1 MSLSNLLFR
10 LRQILA
16 PPETRRNDV
25 YGEMRR
31 FLYDLHHQ
39 GIAPVTK
46 QTARQIRSLLFRMN
60 LLPPNPQFAYT
71 RWVQERGPTPQEM
84 ESQRKKPPLLPYQPL
99 FTVIIPVF
107 NPSPPVLRDTLSAV
121 NSQTYPHW
129 ELWLMDGGSTEPGV
143 AEVIQ
148 EQTARDP
155 RVHARYLGKNNGIS
169 GNINEARNL
178 IRGEFVAVVDH
189 DDLVAENFLFEV
201 ALKLNDQPGADIVYF
216 DEDKVTA
223 DGKTRH
229 APWFKPSDWSPD
241 LLLSTNY
248 LMHGVFR
255 RSLLD
260 EMDWF
265 DPSMSGA
272 QDWDLALR
280 CTRKTQNLA
289 HIPKVLYHWRQVPGS
304 AAADANAKPW
314 AFAAQ
319 QQCLENHLKQ
329 IGRGEVKVEFPSL
342 GSVRIHWP
350 AGEDLVSIII
360 PTKDKVNLLRPC
372 LETLLSRTAYPHFE
386 IILIDTGSSDPE
398 TGRYYQSLEGD
409 PRIRRLDYHEPFN
422 FSRVN
427 NLGSRFAR
435 GELLLFLNNDTEI
448 LDSDWLTEMAGW
460 AKRPE
465 VGIVG
470 AKLIRPNGTLQH
482 AGIIMG
488 LLGHGSHIFDGGS
501 DRRYT
506 FYGSTEWYRN
516 YLAVTGACMMMRR
529 QVFEAVG
536 GFDPAY
542 EIGYGDIELCL
553 RTYKKGYRNVYTPY
567 ARLVHQEGGSRGFDL
582 PPGDVL
588 RASLQMY
595 PVIHTGDPFFNPN
608 LSYLNHQPS
617 LYSPR
622 QESREDRILKI
633 LEDFNLVVQE
643 KTDNEAADPFFT
655 GLAASIS
662 PENWPVFPHILPQ
675 GPVQANLEEPR
686 LLMVSADL
694 SLSGAPLMLWMMAK
708 HLLRLRPRYRIQVL
722 SSRPGPLEDV
732 FKQAGIAVTIH
743 RNIVQDA
750 RWCAHYMLDQ
760 DLVVANTIVSWRAVV
775 AAKALEKPCL
785 WWIHESKY
793 GWRQAH
799 FNKSIARTFPLAQK
813 VVFPCEATRR
823 LFEPFSSRGNYIT
836 IPNGLEWGP
845 IENREEEIPG
855 RSTDSTFKLVS
866 VGSIEPRKGQ
876 DILLRAILGLPG
888 EIRQQTECLLVGR
901 CLDHRFQAKLLKLT
915 AKLEKVRLL
924 GEIPRDQV
932 RRLLSEG
939 DVFILPSRD
948 EVFPTSLLEAMAEGK
963 AVIASEVGGVGE
975 IVEHEREGLLFKA
988 EDHRAL
994 ARHITRFYKDR
1005 EFLQACGARGR
1016 GKFNEK
1022 FTFER
1027 FAREM
1032 EGLIHSLGALSRRPP
1047 GQGSLCRRDGL
1058 PKN

>member
-1 MSLSNLLFR
+1 MPLLNLLFR
-10 LRQILA
+10 LRLLLA

-25 YGEMRR
+25 YGEVRK
-31 FLYDLHHQ
+31 FIYHLNHQ
-39 GIAPVTK
+39 GLSPA
-46 QTARQIRSLLFRMN
+46 ARQAARQVKYLLFRMKV
-60 LLPPNPQFAYT
+60 LPPTPQSDYA
-71 RWVQERGPTPQEM
+71 RWVQERKPTPAQL
-84 ESQRKKPPLLPYQPL
+84 ESQKSQAAALPYQPL
-99 FTVIIPVF
+99 ITIIIPVF
-107 NPSPPVLRDTLSAV
+107 NPSPPVLQDTLASIAA
-121 NSQTYPHW
+121 QTYSHW
-129 ELWLMDGGSTEPGV
+129 ECRLMDGGSTVPGIG
-143 AEVIQ
+143 EVLR
-148 EQTARDP
+148 EQAARDP
-155 RVHARYLGKNNGIS
+155 RFRVHTLGENRGIS
-169 GNINEARNL
+169 GNINAARPL
-178 IRGEFVAVVDH
+178 CRGEFIAVVDH
-189 DDLVAENFLFEV
+189 DDLVAPELFFEL
-201 ALKLNDQPGADIVYF
+201 ALKLNEQPGADIIYF

-229 APWFKPSDWSPD
+229 SPWFKPSAWSPD

-255 RSLLD
+255 RSLL
-260 EMDWF
+260 EEVDWF
-265 DPSMSGA
+265 DPSLSGA

-280 CTRKTQNLA
+280 CTRKTRNLA

-319 QQCLENHLKQ
+319 RQCLENHLQ
-329 IGRGEVKVEFPSL
+329 HLGPEGARVEFPAL
-342 GSVRIHWP
+342 GQVRVLWP
-350 AGEDLVSIII
+350 TGKALVSIII
-360 PTKDKVNLLRPC
+360 PTKDKVSLLRPC
-372 LETLLSRTAYPHFE
+372 LETLLTRTLYPRFE
-386 IILIDTGSSDPE
+386 IILIDTGSTDPE
-398 TGRYYQSLEGD
+398 TGSYYQTLEGD
-409 PRIRRLDYHEPFN
+409 PRIRRVDFHEPFN

-427 NLGSRFAR
+427 NRGADLAR

-448 LDSDWLTEMAGW
+448 LDPDWLDDMAGW

-465 VGIVG
+465 VGVVG

-516 YLAVTGACMMMRR
+516 YLAVTGACLMMRR

-553 RTYKKGYRNVYTPY
+553 RTYKKGYRIVYTPY
-567 ARLVHQEGGSRGFDL
+567 VRLVHQEGGSRGFDL

-617 LYSPR
+617 LYSHR

-662 PENWPVFPHILPQ
+662 PENWPVFPSILPP
-675 GPVQANLEEPR
+675 GPVQASPEGPR

-694 SLSGAPLMLWMMAK
+694 SLSGAPLMLWMLAK
-708 HLLRLRPRYRIQVL
+708 HLLTRRPPYRIQVL
-722 SSRPGPLEDV
+722 SSRPGPLEAV
-732 FKQAGIAVTIH
+732 FSQAGIAVTVH
-743 RNIVQDA
+743 QNIVQDS
-750 RWCAHYMLDQ
+750 RWCAQYMRDQ

-775 AAKALEKPCL
+775 AAKALEIPCL

-799 FNKSIARTFPLAQK
+799 FNQSIARAFPLAQK
-813 VVFPCEATRR
+813 IVFPCEATRR

-845 IENREEEIPG
+845 IENREGEIRG
-855 RSTDSTFKLVS
+855 RSTDSTYKLVS

-876 DILLRAILGLPG
+876 DILLRALRGLPR

-901 CLDHRFQAKLLKLT
+901 CLNQRFLKKLLKL
-915 AKLEKVRLL
+915 AVNLENLHFL

-932 RRLLSEG
+932 RRLLKEG

-948 EVFPTSLLEAMAEGK
+948 EVFPTSLLEALAEGK
-963 AVIASEVGGVGE
+963 GVIASEVGGVSE
-975 IVEHEREGLLFKA
+975 IVEHERQGLLFKA

-994 ARHITRFYKDR
+994 ARHITRFFKDR
-1005 EFLQACGARGR
+1005 EFLQACGVSGR
-1016 GKFNEK
+1016 EKFNEK

-1027 FAREM
+1027 FAEEM
-1032 EGLIHSLGALSRRPP
+1032 EGPINSLLALGPRPP
-1047 GQGSLCRRDGL
+1047 GKGEGCVL
-1058 PKN
+1058 PL

>member
-1 MSLSNLLFR
+1 MILSNLLFR
-10 LRQILA
+10 LRLALA
-16 PPETRRNDV
+16 PPETRRNDL
-25 YGEMRR
+25 YGEIRQ
-31 FLYDLHHQ
+31 FLYDLNHP
-39 GIAPVTK
+39 GIAPAAK
-46 QTARQIRSLLFRMN
+46 QTARQIRSLLFRLN

-71 RWVQERGPTPQEM
+71 RWVREREPTPQEL
-84 ESQRKKPPLLPYQPL
+84 ESQKKQSPLLSYQPL
-99 FTVIIPVF
+99 ITIIVPVF
-107 NPSPPVLRDTLSAV
+107 NPSRSVLRDTLSAI

-143 AEVIQ
+143 AEVIE
-148 EQTARDP
+148 EQTAQDP
-155 RVHARYLGKNNGIS
+155 RVRACYLGKNKGIS

-178 IRGEFVAVVDH
+178 IRGEFVAIVDH
-189 DDLVAENFLFEV
+189 DDLVAENLLFEV

-229 APWFKPSDWSPD
+229 SPWFKPSAWSPD

-260 EMDWF
+260 EMNWF
-265 DPSMSGA
+265 DPSLSGA

-280 CTRKTQNLA
+280 CTRKTKNLA

-304 AAADANAKPW
+304 AAGDANAKPW

-329 IGRGEVKVEFPSL
+329 IGPGEAKVEFPSL
-342 GSVRIHWP
+342 GSVRIRWP
-350 AGEDLVSIII
+350 TGEDLVSIII
-360 PTKDKVNLLRPC
+360 PTKDKLNLLRPC
-372 LETLLSRTAYPHFE
+372 LETLLSRTAYPRFE

-427 NLGSRFAR
+427 NWGTRFAR
-435 GELLLFLNNDTEI
+435 GELFLFLNNDTEI
-448 LDSDWLTEMAGW
+448 LDPDWLTEMVGW

-470 AKLIRPNGTLQH
+470 AKLIRPDGTLQH
-482 AGIIMG
+482 AGMIMG

-529 QVFEAVG
+529 QVFKAVG

-542 EIGYGDIELCL
+542 EIGYSDIELCL
-553 RTYKKGYRNVYTPY
+553 RTYKKGYRIVYTPY
-567 ARLVHQEGGSRGFDL
+567 ARLLHQEGGSRGFDL
-582 PPGDVL
+582 PSSDVL

-595 PVIHTGDPFFNPN
+595 PVVHTGDPFFNPN

-617 LYSPR
+617 LDSHG

-643 KTDNEAADPFFT
+643 KTDNETADPFFA
-655 GLAASIS
+655 GLAAAIG
-662 PENWPVFPHILPQ
+662 PGTWPVFPAVLP
-675 GPVQANLEEPR
+675 GGNAHADPEVHR
-686 LLMVSADL
+686 LLLVCADL
-694 SLSGAPLMLWMMAK
+694 SLSGAPLMLWMLAK
-708 HLLRLRPRYRIQVL
+708 HLLTLRPRYRIQVL

-732 FKQAGIAVTIH
+732 FNQAGVSVTIH
-743 RNIVQDA
+743 QKFVLDS
-750 RWCAHYMLDQ
+750 RWCAQYMLDQ
-760 DLVVANTIVSWRAVV
+760 DLVVANTILSWRAVV
-775 AAKALEKPCL
+775 AAKALAKPCL
-785 WWIHESKY
+785 WWIHESRY

-799 FNKSIARTFPLAQK
+799 FNKSIARVFPLAQK

-836 IPNGLEWGP
+836 IHNGLEWGP
-845 IENREEEIPG
+845 TEDREGEIPG

-876 DILLRAILGLPG
+876 DILLRAILGLPE
-888 EIRQQTECLLVGR
+888 EIRQQTECFLAGR
-901 CLDHRFQAKLLKLT
+901 CLDQRFQEKLLKL
-915 AKLEKVRLL
+915 AKKLEKVHLL

-932 RRLLSEG
+932 RRLLREG

-963 AVIASEVGGVGE
+963 GVIASEIGGVAE
-975 IVEHEREGLLFKA
+975 IVEHERQGLLFKA
-988 EDHRAL
+988 ADHQAL
-994 ARHITRFYKDR
+994 ASHIRRFFKDR
-1005 EFLQACGARGR
+1005 EFLRACGARGR
-1016 GKFNEK
+1016 QQFNEK
-1022 FTFER
+1022 LSFVQ
-1027 FAREM
+1027 FAQEM
-1032 EGLIHSLGALSRRPP
+1032 EKLIESLFHSDLTSARPN
-1047 GQGSLCRRDGL
+1047 D
-1058 PKN
+1058 